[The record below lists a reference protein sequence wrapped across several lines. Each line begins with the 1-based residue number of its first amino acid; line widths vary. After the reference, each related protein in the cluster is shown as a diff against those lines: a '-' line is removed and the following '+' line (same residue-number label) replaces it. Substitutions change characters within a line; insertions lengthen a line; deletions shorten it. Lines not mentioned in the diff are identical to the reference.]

1 MKIKSIELE
10 NNEILGDLFLD
21 FTDENGQTFDTV
33 ILAGENGT
41 GKSTIFNMIY
51 EFSNYNII
59 NKESN
64 EIRKFKV
71 ELNDEEIRFLNN
83 NENFKNQ
90 LRNRFF
96 NNQLSNNELMFEFNL
111 NITRS
116 WNQVKVKIID
126 EQGQKKEV
134 NGNYFSHQEIKPI
147 FRSIFSDVEIN
158 FNANNVN
165 SVTSMD
171 IDNEVIASVKSNSN
185 LATQITQL
193 LIDVQAL
200 DDSEIS
206 KSARNNPDKPVNWD
220 ELNLRMSRFERAF
233 NFMFPNKRYK
243 EVRNQNNNKKTII
256 FEEFGKEVSLDDL
269 SSGEKQIVF
278 RGSFL
283 LKDKNSNKN
292 NIVLIDEP
300 EISLHPNWQ
309 LKSLEF
315 YKRLFTDDKGEQ
327 TSQMFVAT
335 HSPFII
341 HNKNRVNDKVI
352 ILKKDDNGEVYI
364 PDDSKF
370 YGWKPETKI
379 KEAFS
384 INMKFDFDKP
394 IVFVEGETDEI
405 YLNKAIELLNSDIDI
420 KVEWIGRFNNQGNV
434 EFTGDSALNDTKS
447 FIISN
452 PSVLNQKTIL
462 LYDSD
467 TNKPEEDYDN
477 LFIRCM
483 PKNNE
488 NNIYK
493 KGIEN
498 LLSLPENF
506 PQNRFYYYKTNK
518 EYKNDYGGEVL
529 IKKQE
534 LNKKD
539 LCEWICNEISI
550 EEKKFY
556 FNKFEKII
564 NIIENIINK
573 S

>member
-1 MKIKSIELE
+1 
-10 NNEILGDLFLD
+10 
-21 FTDENGQTFDTV
+21 
-33 ILAGENGT
+33 
-41 GKSTIFNMIY
+41 
-51 EFSNYNII
+51 
-59 NKESN
+59 
-64 EIRKFKV
+64 
-71 ELNDEEIRFLNN
+71 
-83 NENFKNQ
+83 
-90 LRNRFF
+90 
-96 NNQLSNNELMFEFNL
+96 
-111 NITRS
+111 
-116 WNQVKVKIID
+116 
-126 EQGQKKEV
+126 
-134 NGNYFSHQEIKPI
+134 
-147 FRSIFSDVEIN
+147 
-158 FNANNVN
+158 
-165 SVTSMD
+165 
-171 IDNEVIASVKSNSN
+171 
-185 LATQITQL
+185 
-193 LIDVQAL
+193 
-200 DDSEIS
+200 
-206 KSARNNPDKPVNWD
+206 
-220 ELNLRMSRFERAF
+220 
-233 NFMFPNKRYK
+233 
-243 EVRNQNNNKKTII
+243 
-256 FEEFGKEVSLDDL
+256 
-269 SSGEKQIVF
+269 
-278 RGSFL
+278 
-283 LKDKNSNKN
+283 
-292 NIVLIDEP
+292 
-300 EISLHPNWQ
+300 
-309 LKSLEF
+309 
-315 YKRLFTDDKGEQ
+315 
-327 TSQMFVAT
+327 MFVAT